1 MRSTVSTDSTSAV
14 ETPSTLQDSFA
25 TGFLPDDPHYRLTGE
40 FLDKKTE
47 KKDPPAADE
56 QDPAAAVQN
65 GDKDEKDEKDKAGA
79 AGAAADPSKAAASG
93 SAQTQTPGRKENRW
107 QKREREMR
115 ELREENARLKSGSVQ
130 TQPRSETQQASQ
142 PAAETTTA
150 AGKAEPRPK
159 IDDVDAKTGKPK
171 FKNFAEYEE
180 AKDAWNRKE
189 TLREFQDTQRSAQQS
204 SEQQRQF
211 EERKATL
218 IKKFEAPRAKYADFD
233 AVALS
238 DKLTIP
244 AGSVTELFIHDSDHA
259 GEVMY
264 YLGKHPEITQG
275 FYRNY
280 DPKTGKFESL
290 ITPQRQFRK
299 LMEIEAEVTGGGS
312 QPRGSNSSSSSARPV
327 SQASA
332 PPNQVDGKGT
342 VAKDAVEEAVKEQD
356 FETYAKAQNARDLAK
371 FKRK

>member
-1 MRSTVSTDSTSAV
+1 MKTVSIDSASAA
-14 ETPSTLQDSFA
+14 EFDSSPTA
-25 TGFLPDDPHYRLTGE
+25 VLPDDAHYRLTGE
-40 FLDKKTE
+40 IDAPQKET
-47 KKDPPAADE
+47 PPAKD
-56 QDPAAAVQN
+56 DAAAASQN
-65 GDKDEKDEKDKAGA
+65 GTQSENQDDSA
-79 AGAAADPSKAAASG
+79 ASDASKAAASAT
-93 SAQTQTPGRKENRW
+93 AQTQRGKEERVSGQRRENRW

-115 ELREENARLKSGSVQ
+115 ELREENARLKAGTVQ
-130 TQPRSETQQASQ
+130 PQPRSETQQTSQ
-142 PAAETTTA
+142 PAAETAAA
-150 AGKAEPRPK
+150 AGKGEPRPK

-189 TLREFQDTQRSAQQS
+189 AIREFQETSARSAQES
-204 SEQQRQF
+204 SAQRQF
-211 EERKATL
+211 EERKANL
-218 IKKFEAPRAKYADFD
+218 IKKFEAPRAKYTDFD
-233 AVALS
+233 QVALS
-238 DKLTIP
+238 DALTIP

-259 GEVMY
+259 GEVLY
-264 YLGKHPEITQG
+264 HLGKHPEILAS

-290 ITPQRQFRK
+290 MTPQRQFRK
-299 LMEIEAEVTGGGS
+299 LMEIEAEITGSQSRGGS
-312 QPRGSNSSSSSARPV
+312 SSSASNSSSARPV

-342 VAKDAVEEAVKEQD
+342 VAKDTVEEAVKEQD